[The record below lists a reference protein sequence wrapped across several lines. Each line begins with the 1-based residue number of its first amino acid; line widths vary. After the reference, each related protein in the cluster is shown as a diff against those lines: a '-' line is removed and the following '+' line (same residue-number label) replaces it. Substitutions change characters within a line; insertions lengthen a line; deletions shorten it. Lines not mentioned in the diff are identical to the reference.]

1 MQPGPQ
7 DRPRLGRRGT
17 PLEAL
22 SRTERVVAFCRI
34 LLALGTLAVV
44 LVDPKQPSL
53 WPAAGYLLL
62 TTYLAFAVGLFLL
75 LRSEWLPQERIGLA
89 ITVADVAWVALIT
102 VFTERGPSPYFLL
115 HVFVVASASVR
126 WGMAGAIPVTL
137 VLAVLYP
144 LLAASIALAA
154 DPAPFVLNRVHLVR
168 PLYLL
173 GVGYLLGY
181 LGEHERRSKRKLA
194 FLLDLSS
201 PARRRVQSAVVLAR
215 LLRRTLRFFDAQIG
229 VLVLRDPESGRWFA
243 WTMTVARRRIRLA
256 LRIAERD
263 PAPLAF
269 CPDTEAFFAN
279 DLRPARRSALC
290 YDLLTG
296 GLRRRPIPD
305 DAPLPAPN
313 AQALLVAPVLI
324 ERELRG
330 RVLLG
335 RTTRRKFTRD
345 DLEFLLVVVG
355 QAAAAVE
362 RARLQEKAEEI
373 AVVEERARI
382 ARDLHDGFI
391 QALAGIDLRVEAA
404 RLLLQKDPARVPK
417 ALDDLHAVVSTGYR
431 EVRHYLTVLRS
442 ASRQARDLGS
452 TLDRLAAEF
461 SIRERIRV
469 HLARP
474 SHDPGLPASTAYEL
488 TQIVREALHN
498 AVRHGRATQAVVKVA
513 ARPSHLYLVVRD
525 NGRGIANGHDAVDG
539 DGFLRPAE
547 TPWSIRERT
556 AALGGSLAVWSR
568 PGEGLEVSVL
578 LPLSGRA
585 PAATVSID
593 EEDAR

>member
-1 MQPGPQ
+1 MQSGPQ
-7 DRPRLGRRGT
+7 VHSGLGRRGT

-34 LLALGTLAVV
+34 LLALGTLAVI

-53 WPAAGYLLL
+53 WPAVGYLLL
-62 TTYLAFAVGLFLL
+62 TTYLAFAVALFLL
-75 LRSEWLPQERIGLA
+75 LRSAWLPQERIGLA
-89 ITVADVAWVALIT
+89 TTIADVAWVALIT

-144 LLAASIALAA
+144 LLAASIALAS
-154 DPAPFVLNRVHLVR
+154 DPTPFALNRAHFVR

-194 FLLDLSS
+194 LLLDLSS
-201 PARRRVQSAVVLAR
+201 PARRRVQSVIVLAR
-215 LLRRTLRFFDAQIG
+215 LLRRALRFFDAQVG
-229 VLVLRDPESGRWFA
+229 LLVLRDPESGRWFA
-243 WTMTVARRRIRLA
+243 WTMTATGRRIRLT

-263 PAPLAF
+263 PTPLGF
-269 CPDTEAFFAN
+269 CSESEAFFAN

-290 YDLLTG
+290 YDVLTG

-305 DAPLPAPN
+305 DVALPASN
-313 AQALLVAPVLI
+313 AQALMAAPVLI

-335 RTTRRKFTRD
+335 RTSRRKFTRD

-355 QAAAAVE
+355 QAAAALE

-417 ALDDLHAVVSTGYR
+417 ALEDLHGVVSTGYR

-474 SHDPGLPASTAYEL
+474 SQDPGLPASTTYEL
-488 TQIVREALHN
+488 TQIVREALQN

-525 NGRGIANGHDAVDG
+525 NGRGFANGHGTVDG
-539 DGFLRPAE
+539 DGFLRPGE

-578 LPLSGRA
+578 IPLSGRP
-585 PAATVSID
+585 PADAVSID